1 LTNNQKCVII
11 NTQNEREEKQMLK
24 FKIKA
29 LMYALQEMRY
39 EKGMFRENYRNRLIY
54 ELITHTHIHSSV
66 VYAVLDKMTSRAEI
80 INYVNAMF
88 KEGDR

>member
-1 LTNNQKCVII
+1 
-11 NTQNEREEKQMLK
+11 MLK

-29 LMYALQEMRY
+29 LRYALREMCY

-66 VYAVLDKMTSRAEI
+66 VYAVLHKMSSRAEI
-80 INYVNAMF
+80 MNYVDCVF
-88 KEGDR
+88 KKESE

>member
-1 LTNNQKCVII
+1 
-11 NTQNEREEKQMLK
+11 MLK

-29 LMYALQEMRY
+29 LRYALQEMRY

-66 VYAVLDKMTSRAEI
+66 VYAVLDKMSSRAEI
-80 INYVNAMF
+80 MNYVDCMF
-88 KEGDR
+88 KKEE